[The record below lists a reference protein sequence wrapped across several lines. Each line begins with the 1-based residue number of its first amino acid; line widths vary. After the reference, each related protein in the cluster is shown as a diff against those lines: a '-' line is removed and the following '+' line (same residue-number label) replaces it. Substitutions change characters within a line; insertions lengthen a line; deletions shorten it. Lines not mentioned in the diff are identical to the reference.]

1 SPLPVEESGPRPRPP
16 LRAEPPC
23 AVVSRDHEHVDPR
36 CIEAPGVRVEIAA
49 LRVDDLEGKPAQT
62 VTDSESLE
70 DVSEIAAGMAERRC
84 KLGLF
89 PQRLRTHGD
98 GVGTGT
104 EIAHEL
110 HVGAPPRP
118 GEVPTC
124 YGANGIVAG
133 TAPRPRH
140 ESVLRRD
147 DVRVDPGPVGPGGRE
162 AQRLE
167 TRRGR
172 GHPHAPLCTL

>member
-1 SPLPVEESGPRPRPP
+1 SPLPVEESGPRPRPAR
-16 LRAEPPC
+16 RAEPPC

-36 CIEAPGVRVEIAA
+36 RVEEADVQVEIAA

-104 EIAHEL
+104 
-110 HVGAPPRP
+110 
-118 GEVPTC
+118 
-124 YGANGIVAG
+124 GIENERA
-133 TAPRPRH
+133 
-140 ESVLRRD
+140 L
-147 DVRVDPGPVGPGGRE
+147 
-162 AQRLE
+162 
-167 TRRGR
+167 
-172 GHPHAPLCTL
+172 